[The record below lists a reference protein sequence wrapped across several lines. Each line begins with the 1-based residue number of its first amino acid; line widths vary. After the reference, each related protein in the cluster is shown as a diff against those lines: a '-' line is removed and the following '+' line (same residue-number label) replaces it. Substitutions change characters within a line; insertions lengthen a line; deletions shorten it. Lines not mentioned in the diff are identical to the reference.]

1 VRDVSTW
8 LLLKR
13 TRFSG
18 LVPPIVVGV
27 LLPLGLLLSAAH
39 VPADIRG
46 LFLDVSVR
54 FVGPVFAAWWPTLVH
69 RERIEGE
76 GRELL
81 YFLKPRGEAYTL
93 LRLAVLYAA
102 TLAPLLMVGLTV
114 PEFTVQMAALLV
126 ARSWL
131 VMTFCF
137 CLAFVLG
144 SSGLSVMAAI
154 GFNAVGMPFIEQ
166 GVEHPALLVPLYGL
180 AGILLMALGEFTS
193 RRFRG

>member
-1 VRDVSTW
+1 MRDVGTW

-13 TRFSG
+13 TGLSG
-18 LVPPIVVGV
+18 LVPLIVVGV
-27 LLPLGLLLSAAH
+27 MLPLGLLLSAAH
-39 VPADIRG
+39 VTAEIRG
-46 LFLDVSVR
+46 FYLDVSVR
-54 FVGPVFAAWWPTLVH
+54 FVGPAFAAWWPALVH

-76 GRELL
+76 GRELFYL
-81 YFLKPRGEAYTL
+81 LKPRGEARTL
-93 LRLAVLYAA
+93 LCLAVLYAA
-102 TLAPLLMVGLTV
+102 TLAPLLIAGLTV
-114 PEFTVQMAALLV
+114 AEFTVQMAALLV

-144 SSGLSVMAAI
+144 SSALSVMAAI

-166 GVEHPALLVPLYGL
+166 CVEHPAVLMPLYGL
-180 AGILLMALGEFTS
+180 AGILLTALGEFTS